1 MKTAPWITVVL
12 FLLGLSAIAA
22 GCWILHPA
30 AGLIVGGA
38 LVTFIADRLDATA
51 TAGAAGPSTTS

>member
-1 MKTAPWITVVL
+1 MKTAPWLTVAL

-38 LVTFIADRLDATA
+38 LLAFIGDRLDATA
-51 TAGAAGPSTTS
+51 ADAND